1 MAKSSF
7 RTVDKSL
14 LIFFSFNKLLEN
26 IVKSQVLNGS
36 GLLGGEDKDSV
47 CLRLSLL

>member
-14 LIFFSFNKLLEN
+14 LIFFSFNKLLKKK

-47 CLRLSLL
+47 GLRL